1 MKVMTALF
9 SPTDAVRRAEELRE
23 AGASGV
29 FTFEGPHDVF
39 TPLVLAS
46 QVGGLDL
53 MSNVAIAFPRNPIQ
67 LAHQAHDLQTL
78 SEGRFVLGLG
88 TQIRAQIEKRYGT
101 EFDRPVERM
110 KDLVGALRAIFH
122 TWATGERLDFRGE
135 FYRHTLMT
143 PTFVPPPTPYG
154 PPPIYLGALGPRLT
168 RAAAE
173 VADGLL
179 VMPFGTTRFLREHTM
194 TNVRAGLAAAGRSEE
209 EFEVVPEVIV
219 SVTDGQNDDDDH
231 MSTRRLLA
239 FYGSTPAYKPVLDAH
254 GWGDLQPE
262 LNAMS
267 KQGRWQEMTTLIS
280 DEILHTIAACGSPAE
295 VAAHV
300 RDRVDGVGDRVCLYQ
315 TGPIATDALAQIVDE
330 LASRP

>member
-9 SPTDAVRRAEELRE
+9 GPTDAVRRAAELKE

-46 QVGGLDL
+46 QVRGLDL

-67 LAHQAHDLQTL
+67 LAHQAHDLQVL
-78 SEGRFVLGLG
+78 SEGRFILGLG
-88 TQIRAQIEKRYGT
+88 TQVRAQIEKRYGAG
-101 EFDRPVERM
+101 FDRPVERM
-110 KDLVGALRAIFH
+110 TELVGALRAVFD
-122 TWATGERLDFRGE
+122 TWSTGERLDFRGE

-143 PTFVPPPTPYG
+143 PTFVPPPSPYG
-154 PPPIYLGALGPRLT
+154 PPPVYLGALGPRLT

-179 VMPFGTTRFLREHTM
+179 VMPFGSTRFLRESTM
-194 TNVRAGLAAAGRSEE
+194 PAVRAGLAAAGRAEAD
-209 EFEVVPEVIV
+209 FEVVPEVIV
-219 SVTDGQNDDDDH
+219 SVTDGAGHDDH

-239 FYGSTPAYKPVLDAH
+239 FYGSTPAYRPVLDAH

-267 KQGRWQEMTTLIS
+267 KQGRWQEMTSLID
-280 DEILHTIAACGSPAE
+280 DEILHTIAACGTAAE

-315 TGPIATDALAQIVDE
+315 TGPIATDALARIVDE
-330 LASRP
+330 LAGRP

>member
-9 SPTDAVRRAEELRE
+9 SPVDAVRRAGELRE

-67 LAHQAHDLQTL
+67 LAHQAHDLQQL
-78 SEGRFVLGLG
+78 SEGRFILGLG
-88 TQIRAQIEKRYGT
+88 TQVRAQIEKRYGA

-110 KDLVGALRAIFH
+110 KELVGALRAIFD
-122 TWATGERLDFRGE
+122 TWATGERLNYRGE

-168 RAAAE
+168 RATAE

-179 VMPFGTTRFLREHTM
+179 VMPFGTTRYLHEHTM
-194 TNVRAGLAAAGRSEE
+194 PCVRAGLAAAGRSEAD
-209 EFEVVPEVIV
+209 FEVVPEVIV
-219 SVTDGQNDDDDH
+219 SVTDGQNDDDH
-231 MSTRRLLA
+231 LSTRRLLA
-239 FYGSTPAYKPVLDAH
+239 FYGSTPAYRPVLDAH

-267 KQGRWQEMTTLIS
+267 KQGRWQEMTSLIS
-280 DEILHTIAACGSPAE
+280 DEVLHTIAACGTPAE

-300 RDRVDGVGDRVCLYQ
+300 RERVDGVGDRVCLYQ
-315 TGPIATDALAQIVDE
+315 TGPIATDALAQIVDA
-330 LASRP
+330 LAGRP